1 MVILNSNTLDTV
13 MLTENLFCFSRTAH
27 IIVTSA
33 RGSKRVHVLW

>member
-1 MVILNSNTLDTV
+1 MILNSNNIDTV
-13 MLTENLFCFSRTAH
+13 MLTENPLYFSRTVH